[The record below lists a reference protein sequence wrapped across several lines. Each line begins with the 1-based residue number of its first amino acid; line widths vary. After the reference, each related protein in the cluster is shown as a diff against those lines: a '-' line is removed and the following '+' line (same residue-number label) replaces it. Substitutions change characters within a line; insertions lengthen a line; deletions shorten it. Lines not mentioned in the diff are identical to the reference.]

1 MVMRME
7 SSLKLQSK
15 HGTMDDEVEDELGS
29 LSSSSSSSS
38 FSDEECSSSTLTCSS
53 SSEFLEDGA
62 ASSSFLEMSS
72 LIAQLPP
79 MKRGLSKHFQGK
91 SQSFTSLANVR
102 SLEDLVKPE
111 RPLKKLK
118 SCKSFADGLDSKR
131 APSTKKPLKT
141 LTAKKFPVTN

>member
-15 HGTMDDEVEDELGS
+15 LGIMEDEVEDDLDS
-29 LSSSSSSSS
+29 LSSSS

-72 LIAQLPP
+72 LVAQLPP

-91 SQSFTSLANVR
+91 SQSFTSLASVR

-118 SCKSFADGLDSKR
+118 PCKSFAGGLDNKR
-131 APSTKKPLKT
+131 APSTKKPSKKLLAKEPP
-141 LTAKKFPVTN
+141 LTYK